1 MNRHTWI
8 GRDPDRR
15 GRPFSAWL
23 LLGLFLIL
31 LLAVLN
37 ASLLLVYRQVR
48 GTIALELG
56 ERLTAIA
63 TATAAGIPPELMR
76 TLMTQP
82 EGEAAE
88 RLTALLAR
96 VRNETGAGD
105 LFLFDRDRHHL
116 LDAGGR
122 YPAGYAH
129 PALELHF
136 GAATAALAGVA
147 ATSDLYRVGQVYLET
162 AFAPVYDE
170 SGAVLGAVGV
180 EGGNDFFR
188 GFWDLRRQLLASGA
202 LGMAAILAVVVFFA
216 RLLRAQARAERTL
229 RETSALAAAGEL
241 AAILAHEIRNPLA
254 IISARAERVRARI
267 ERGRPAGEILEWFDA
282 IPREVDHLDRV
293 LARYL
298 SFARPGDLQGESA
311 EVGPTVD
318 AALSLLEG
326 DFARRGIAVDRDAR
340 GNASVRV
347 ALAPAALHQVLL
359 NLMLNA
365 RDAMPQGG
373 RLTIGVDA
381 DAAAVRLTIGDTGV
395 GMTPEQKRRAFESFY
410 TTKPGG
416 SGLGL
421 AVVRSMLDL
430 YGAAVSFTSEEN
442 RGTVFTLRLPRARR
456 AGTADR
462 RSARRT
468 EEHDG

>member
-1 MNRHTWI
+1 MNRHAWT
-8 GRDPDRR
+8 GRDPRRR

-37 ASLLLVYRQVR
+37 ASLFLIYRQVR
-48 GTIALELG
+48 GTVAVELG

-63 TATAAGIPPELMR
+63 TATAAGIPPDAMRDLMEH
-76 TLMTQP
+76 P
-82 EGEAAE
+82 EGETAAQ
-88 RLTALLAR
+88 LVALLAR
-96 VRNETGAGD
+96 VRNDTGAGD
-105 LFLFDRDRHHL
+105 LILFDRDRRHL
-116 LDAGGR
+116 LDAGRR

-147 ATSDLYRVGQVYLET
+147 ATSELYRVGQVYLET
-162 AFAPVYDE
+162 AFAPVFDE
-170 SGAVLGAVGV
+170 SGAVLGGVGV
-180 EGGNDFFR
+180 EGGSDFFR
-188 GFWDLRRQLLASGA
+188 GFWALRRQLLVSGA
-202 LGMAAILAVVVFFA
+202 LGMLATLALVIFFA
-216 RLLRAQARAERTL
+216 RMLRAQARAERTL

-267 ERGRPAGEILEWFDA
+267 ERGRPAQEILEWFDA

-293 LARYL
+293 LTRYL
-298 SFARPGDLQGESA
+298 SFARPGDRQGEAA
-311 EVGPTVD
+311 ELGATLD

-326 DFARRGIAVDRDAR
+326 DLARKGIAVERVGR
-340 GNASVRV
+340 ERESVRV
-347 ALAPAALHQVLL
+347 AVAPAALHQVLL

-365 RDAMPQGG
+365 RDAMPSGG
-373 RLTIGVDA
+373 RLTIGVEA
-381 DAAAVRLTIGDTGV
+381 DPEVVRVTLGDTGV
-395 GMTPEQKRRAFESFY
+395 GMTTEQRRRAFESFY

-430 YGAAVSFTSEEN
+430 YGGDVSFTSEEKH
-442 RGTVFTLRLPRARR
+442 GTVFTLRLPRVRLGGA
-456 AGTADR
+456 ADGR
-462 RSARRT
+462 PARRT